1 MNTIETAAESDGSFR
16 SRVRVWEVS
25 LNIAIDRPLFGAG
38 FASTES
44 SKVCIKYRAYDDPT
58 TSRAAHS
65 VYFQLK
71 GTLGFVGLILYLI
84 LLIVA
89 WQNAKFV
96 TNHGKRLPQ
105 LAWAGDLAAMLQV
118 SMVVFVVGGAALSL
132 AYYDVFLTMLAVL
145 EVLRVIVVRN
155 SEVYLRTAEE
165 VPQKKGMFSEAPVQ
179 RVKSLGFRGGAGL
192 ARLQDIF
199 C

>member
-25 LNIAIDRPLFGAG
+25 YNIAIDRPLFGAG

-44 SKVCIKYRAYDDPT
+44 SKVYTKYRAYDDPT

-65 VYFQLK
+65 VYFQLM
-71 GTLGFVGLILYLI
+71 GDLGFVGLILYII

-96 TNHGKRLPQ
+96 ISHGKRFPQ

-118 SMVVFVVGGAALSL
+118 SMVGFVVGGAALSL

-145 EVLRVIVVRN
+145 EVLRVIFVRN

-165 VPQKKGMFSEAPVQ
+165 VPQKKGIFSRAPVQ
-179 RVKSLGFRGGAGL
+179 RA
-192 ARLQDIF
+192 
-199 C
+199 